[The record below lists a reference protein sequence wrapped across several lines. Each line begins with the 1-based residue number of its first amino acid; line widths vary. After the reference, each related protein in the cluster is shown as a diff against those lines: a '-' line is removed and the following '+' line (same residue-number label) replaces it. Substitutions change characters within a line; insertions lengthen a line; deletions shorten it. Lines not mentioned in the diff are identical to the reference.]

1 MYKNHIPFFDLV
13 FGNLVNSAKTF
24 ITVFR
29 TTKTLKLMFTGP
41 YKSILF
47 FHHQELH
54 NDIQSQFL
62 PEMLGIML
70 QTLHSHLD
78 SISLEDVTQSLRACF
93 KVLSKIQMPV
103 AYMDIEVGPYTEDM
117 ETHTSEDDSTQVK
130 LTKTVNRVVL

>member
-1 MYKNHIPFFDLV
+1 
-13 FGNLVNSAKTF
+13 
-24 ITVFR
+24 
-29 TTKTLKLMFTGP
+29 MFTGP